1 MEKTKDTSVS
11 WPEAIDAKMK
21 LYCNYKF
28 QVWVDRQIRP
38 TIGANVYKGK
48 DRKDATFLE
57 IIETLLKLLE
67 NYIPQHIPDV
77 YMTFSGS
84 AWKRTNKFH
93 VKAHLT
99 TDAYLELTAKLCE
112 QESSPFALESKT
124 LKQRE
129 KNDNRAPYLRKIF
142 EGIKPEGKYVT
153 LHEKSGFSCVYA
165 KDLYYPLLGLRK
177 GESAEMWLSDLP
189 AALPAIEEFVKLNRL
204 KETAIG
210 MVFSAADKSKYHANV
225 AAIMDEKEFAKLTKK
240 DSSAVEESWPWTEP
254 NRRYYK

>member
-11 WPEAIDAKMK
+11 WPEAIDTKME

-38 TIGANVYKGK
+38 TVGANVYKGK
-48 DRKDATFLE
+48 DRKDADFIE

-84 AWKRTNKFH
+84 DWKRTSKFH
-93 VKAHLT
+93 VKVHLT

-112 QESSPFALESKT
+112 QESSPFAAESET

-129 KNDNRAPYLRKIF
+129 ENDNRAPYLRKFF
-142 EGIKPEGKYVT
+142 EGIKPPKGECV
-153 LHEKSGFSCVYA
+153 LLNENSGFSCVHA
-165 KDLYYPLLGLRK
+165 KHLYYPLVGLRK
-177 GESAEMWLSDLP
+177 GKSAELSLSDLLE
-189 AALPAIEEFVKLNRL
+189 ALPVIEDFVEEKEL
-204 KETAIG
+204 KKTAIG
-210 MVFSAADKSKYHANV
+210 MVFSKSKDRLANV
-225 AAIMDEKEFAKLTKK
+225 AAIMDEVEFAELTKK
-240 DSSAVEESWPWTEP
+240 KLSEVKKSWPWTEP
-254 NRRYYK
+254 IRKRYK